1 MKKKIIFIFYE
12 CGKNILKNEDLIV
25 IDKFG
30 LKKFT
35 IGGIYT
41 RVSKDFCSKDCAIK
55 HLNKKEWEK

>member
-1 MKKKIIFIFYE
+1 MKKKIITICDE

-35 IGGIYT
+35 IGRIYT